1 MTLAALRDDAL
12 SSTADGFAL
21 RLSLPWIR
29 SLPLASL
36 DAVEV
41 VVDGERVDRLG
52 DRPGRPPRR
61 SRPRSP
67 HERGWWF
74 LQDRVVL
81 RGARMLRPGVHDVA
95 VSFRLVIPYLQV
107 GAGRT
112 AHPAVPNRPVARA
125 RCRGV
130 LPVRLPRC
138 RLTGKEPM

>member
-52 DRPGRPPRR
+52 IALGDRLVDPAAL
-61 SRPRSP
+61 P

-107 GAGRT
+107 GPDGPLTLPFRIDRSLALDAAGSSRS
-112 AHPAVPNRPVARA
+112 VSRDVA
-125 RCRGV
+125 
-130 LPVRLPRC
+130 
-138 RLTGKEPM
+138 

>member
-52 DRPGRPPRR
+52 DRARRPPRR
-61 SRPRSP
+61 
-67 HERGWWF
+67 
-74 LQDRVVL
+74 
-81 RGARMLRPGVHDVA
+81 PGRA
-95 VSFRLVIPYLQV
+95 L
-107 GAGRT
+107 
-112 AHPAVPNRPVARA
+112 ARA
-125 RCRGV
+125 RVVVPAG
-130 LPVRLPRC
+130 PRRPPRVHGC
-138 RLTGKEPM
+138 CAPASTTSPSRSAW

>member
-29 SLPLASL
+29 SLPLACL

-41 VVDGERVDRLG
+41 IVDDAPVDRLG
-52 DRPGRPPRR
+52 IALGHRLLEPTAL
-61 SRPRSP
+61 SQ
-67 HERGWWF
+67 ERTWWF

-81 RGARMLRPGVHDVA
+81 RGARMLRPGVHDVT

-107 GAGRT
+107 GPDGPLTLPFRIDRSLLLDAAASSPSVSRD
-112 AHPAVPNRPVARA
+112 VA
-125 RCRGV
+125 
-130 LPVRLPRC
+130 
-138 RLTGKEPM
+138 

>member
-41 VVDGERVDRLG
+41 VVDGERVARLEIAVGDRLI
-52 DRPGRPPRR
+52 DPAAV
-61 SRPRSP
+61 SQ
-67 HERGWWF
+67 ERIWWF

-81 RGARMLRPGVHDVA
+81 RAPGMLQPGAHDVD
-95 VSFRLVIPYLQV
+95 VSFRLVIPYLQA
-107 GAGRT
+107 GAEGPLTLPFHVDRSLVLDP
-112 AHPAVPNRPVARA
+112 PASASSVSRDVA
-125 RCRGV
+125 
-130 LPVRLPRC
+130 
-138 RLTGKEPM
+138 